1 MKRIALENMTVEQL
15 VDRFVEIALAQD
27 EALLMDEVEKYNR
40 LYDQMDVLKQELKKR
55 QGDGRASLLPL
66 LKHKN
71 AQVRLKAAITTL
83 SIDPQAARNA
93 LQKIV
98 DQKEFPQAANASG
111 MMDALD
117 EGRYVPS

>member
-1 MKRIALENMTVEQL
+1 MTVEQL